1 MKYKRNI
8 KVKNFMEECP
18 GEMSK
23 TQIGSVDGTI
33 TTEVDPDKLKSK
45 IGSRET
51 QTKDPPTQAS
61 SETETDFQREEKES
75 AESGTQ
81 TPIQEITY
89 FLLAKQ
95 IGSMSDKE
103 AEEKLKDLFAK
114 MDPEQRRRYLEI
126 HNLESRFR
134 ESGLDYNKIL
144 KGIDNK
150 DEPDKVPPN
159 ANQNE

>member
-1 MKYKRNI
+1 MESSFGDSQPKI
-8 KVKNFMEECP
+8 K
-18 GEMSK
+18 S
-23 TQIGSVDGTI
+23 T
-33 TTEVDPDKLKSK
+33 
-45 IGSRET
+45 ET
-51 QTKDPPTQAS
+51 QPSKPVDKTGIENPQGQIPPQ
-61 SETETDFQREEKES
+61 TETDFQREEREA

-114 MDPEQRRRYLEI
+114 MDTEQRRRYLEI